1 MGVHVVWN
9 TIRDVRRKHLLER
22 AVLDAIGDRPS
33 AGHWDVKLT
42 ECDALP
48 GWTAVVVAP
57 DRTRVAWYFE
67 GDGEDDDPELVRL
80 RIEILL
86 QIVNR

>member
-9 TIRDVRRKHLLER
+9 TIKDTERKQVLER
-22 AVLDAIGDRPS
+22 AVLAAIGNRL
-33 AGHWDVKLT
+33 AEGHWDVKLT

-67 GDGEDDDPELVRL
+67 GHGVDDDPELVRL
-80 RIEILL
+80 RMEILL
-86 QIVNR
+86 QIVDS

>member
-9 TIRDVRRKHLLER
+9 TIRDAKRKRILER
-22 AVLDAIGDRPS
+22 AVVEAIGNRPS
-33 AGHWDVKLT
+33 SGHWDVKLT

-67 GDGEDDDPELVRL
+67 GQGIDDDPELVRL

-86 QIVNR
+86 RVVTP